1 MEPMG
6 WGDYFIVLG
15 CCAITM
21 LVCRVVP
28 LFVLKGKEL
37 PEGVGQ
43 ALGFIPPAAFAALV
57 ANDLLTPGMF
67 DAGLWPAAAPLIA
80 ALAVALVAWKTK
92 SLLWCAVSGVAAYAL
107 LMLLYRPCASE
118 DRAGSAAEFGIMR
131 GEPKFLRMCPGFSL
145 QYRSVDGILSNRVF
159 TRRHAI
165 RFH

>member
-67 DAGLWPAAAPLIA
+67 DA
-80 ALAVALVAWKTK
+80 LAVALVAWKTK

-107 LMLLYRPCASE
+107 LMLL
-118 DRAGSAAEFGIMR
+118 
-131 GEPKFLRMCPGFSL
+131 
-145 QYRSVDGILSNRVF
+145 
-159 TRRHAI
+159 
-165 RFH
+165 